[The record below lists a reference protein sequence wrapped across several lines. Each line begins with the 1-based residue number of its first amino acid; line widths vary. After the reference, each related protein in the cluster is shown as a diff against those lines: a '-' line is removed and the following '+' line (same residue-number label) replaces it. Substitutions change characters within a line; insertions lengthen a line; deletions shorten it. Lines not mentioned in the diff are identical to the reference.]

1 MNGQKVRLLCP
12 RGSSA
17 TRVQQRECLPLI
29 RQSTTH
35 SHVKTDPVQL
45 EKEQSSIEGE
55 TFLRIRD

>member
-29 RQSTTH
+29 RQSTTR
-35 SHVKTDPVQL
+35 HVKTDPVQL